1 MELRFNAEE
10 WAGRKPEERARQCRQ
25 MAAKVRALA
34 RNASSPDLKS
44 AYSTVAAEWEK
55 LAQEIERWLPG

>member
-10 WAGRKPEERARQCRQ
+10 WAGRKPDERARQCRQ
-25 MAAKVRALA
+25 MADKVRALT

-55 LAQEIERWLPG
+55 LAQEIERWLPE